1 MKLDRFR
8 MEPES
13 PFFSLT
19 AMIDVLFLMI
29 IVLVLGANFDSV
41 VSVELPEARGGKV
54 GDGLIRLELPADGG
68 ALLGGRRMDEQQT
81 VSALRRRL
89 PRSVL
94 LLPDR
99 RLSVDALFRWYD
111 LLGHELGVPVSVG
124 VSAPTSR

>member
-8 MEPES
+8 VEPES

-29 IVLVLGANFDSV
+29 IFLVLGANFDSV
-41 VSVELPEARGGKV
+41 ASVELPASRGGKAAE
-54 GDGLIRLELPADGG
+54 GMIRVELPADGG
-68 ALLGGRRMDEQQT
+68 ALLDGRPMDERQT
-81 VSALRRRL
+81 VSALRRRS
-89 PRSVL
+89 PRAVL

-111 LLGHELGVPVSVG
+111 LLGRELGVPVSVG
-124 VSAPTSR
+124 VNPPTSR